1 VTEKATRQI
10 AFLGT
15 GLMGAPMTRRLLAA
29 GFAVTVWNRDASKAE
44 PLAAV
49 GAQLANSPAA
59 AVKDADVVFTMLS
72 DGPAVEDVLFVK
84 GAANALEK
92 GAVVI
97 DTSSIAPPMAR
108 DHAARLAK
116 LGIAHV
122 DAPVSGGVGIA
133 HVDAPVSGGVVGA
146 EAGTLA
152 IMAGGDADI
161 VEDLAEVFAPLGR
174 VTYVGPSGAG
184 QICKLANQQ
193 IVAITIGAVAEAM
206 MLVEAGGASREKFR
220 EAIRGG
226 FAESR
231 ILDLHGQRMVDRR
244 FEPGGPSRLQLKD
257 LNAVAA
263 MAETYGLTLP
273 LTADIRQAFDD
284 FVADGNGDLDHSALL
299 LHLEKH
305 NHRKGAADD

>member
-1 VTEKATRQI
+1 MTEKATRQI

-29 GFAVTVWNRDASKAE
+29 GYAVTVWNRDASKAE
-44 PLAAV
+44 PLAAA
-49 GAQLANSPAA
+49 GARLANSPAE
-59 AVKDADVVFTMLS
+59 AVEDADVVFTMLS
-72 DGPAVEDVLFVK
+72 DGSAVEDVLFVK
-84 GAANALEK
+84 GVANALMK

-116 LGIAHV
+116 LGIAH
-122 DAPVSGGVGIA
+122 I
-133 HVDAPVSGGVVGA
+133 DAPVSGGVVGA

-161 VEDLAEVFAPLGR
+161 VDNLAGVFAPLGR
-174 VTYVGPSGAG
+174 VTHVGPSGAG

-193 IVAITIGAVAEAM
+193 IVAITIGALAEAM

-257 LNAVAA
+257 LNAVTA
-263 MAETYGLTLP
+263 MAETYGLELP